1 MHIYYCN
8 RKLPNLTIN
17 KSLSNNMKIILK
29 KIDPEKYKNLKINYI
44 PSQRENI
51 NRNLRNS
58 PW

>member
-1 MHIYYCN
+1 MHIYYCK

-29 KIDPEKYKNLKINYI
+29 KIDPIKYKNLKINYI
-44 PSQRENI
+44 PSQRKNI